1 MAANLR
7 KFCETTTKGHR
18 KYTIFDK
25 SSPTGGHTREG
36 VLESFG
42 VFYVDNFRLLD
53 FINFEAQDKKYW
65 EQFADDYFYVWELI
79 KKATITQAEKDKGN
93 EILAKYTGL
102 FPEDWM
108 NLLANV
114 KVETPKTAVITKTDD
129 QPGTLSGEQVLVP
142 FKRKENGLA
151 EVQISLNGTPFNM
164 WRDTGA
170 SITSIS
176 SLEFLKLL
184 KEGKVSESDKIGSVS
199 SAYADGSSGVEDV
212 YRIREIFI
220 QGKNNE
226 HLILN
231 DVAVTVSE
239 NLGGSSSRWAE
250 CNQQSAKAQV

>member
-1 MAANLR
+1 MKKILFAMAGMAILMCASCGNKTKPSTR
-7 KFCETTTKGHR
+7 VGVWGENVDTTTA
-18 KYTIFDK
+18 
-25 SSPTGGHTREG
+25 
-36 VLESFG
+36 V
-42 VFYVDNFRLLD
+42 
-53 FINFEAQDKKYW
+53 KK
-65 EQFADDYFYVWELI
+65 V
-79 KKATITQAEKDKGN
+79 
-93 EILAKYTGL
+93 
-102 FPEDWM
+102 
-108 NLLANV
+108 
-114 KVETPKTAVITKTDD
+114 
-129 QPGTLSGEQVLVP
+129 TLSGEQVLVP

-164 WRDTGA
+164 WWDTGA

-199 SAYADGSSGVEDV
+199 SSYADGSSGVEDV

-239 NLGGSSSRWAE
+239 NLGAPLLVGQNVISNLPKHKFNDTTE
-250 CNQQSAKAQV
+250 EIEFDKE